1 MKIAVSTADEVSV
14 CGHLGHVSK
23 FFIYEV
29 EGATIVSRQIREV
42 TPVHG
47 PNDQHEHHHGE
58 GEHQH
63 HSGHHAG
70 HGGLVGSISDCTAVI
85 TNGMGG
91 GMVHAL
97 QGAGID
103 PVMTLETNPDAA
115 VLAYLNGTIAKTS
128 GCGHCGH

>member
-23 FFIYEV
+23 LFIYEV
-29 EGATIVSRQIREV
+29 EGATIVSRQIRQV

-47 PNDQHEHHHGE
+47 PNDRHEHHHGND
-58 GEHQH
+58 EHHH
-63 HSGHHAG
+63 HSVHNAG

-85 TNGMGG
+85 TNGMGS

-97 QGAGID
+97 QSAGID
-103 PVMTLETNPDAA
+103 PVMTLETSPDAA
-115 VLAYLNGTIAKTS
+115 VIAYLSGTIATTS